1 MPLFLNIDDVNAM
14 DLSGLDAN
22 LEDRVRAKG
31 HDMKRVH
38 GTEAAFAVSLRKS
51 GYHSSPHIHDF
62 EQLNYIQEGEMW
74 FFIHDETY
82 HVKKGDFLRIP
93 RNAIH
98 WSWVKTK
105 EPSLVDGNLEAHY
118 VVLAGTHQGE
128 LMGVAPTGR
137 AVEFSGVEIVRVDG
151 GKVVE
156 YWGAMDTMTLMQ
168 QIGALPE

>member
-1 MPLFLNIDDVNAM
+1 MADGTGLSDRFYTEVIGEGNLAIIDELVSDDFVDHNPLPGQPPGKDGVRYFVNMMRSAFP
-14 DLSGLDAN
+14 DL
-22 LEDRVRAKG
+22 R
-31 HDMKRVH
+31 
-38 GTEAAFAVSLRKS
+38 
-51 GYHSSPHIHDF
+51 
-62 EQLNYIQEGEMW
+62 
-74 FFIHDETY
+74 
-82 HVKKGDFLRIP
+82 
-93 RNAIH
+93 
-98 WSWVKTK
+98 VKTK

>member
-1 MPLFLNIDDVNAM
+1 MAV
-14 DLSGLDAN
+14 
-22 LEDRVRAKG
+22 
-31 HDMKRVH
+31 
-38 GTEAAFAVSLRKS
+38 GTELFNRFYTEVVEGGNLAVIDELVSDDFVDHNPLPGQPPGKDGVRYFVNMMRSAFPDLR
-51 GYHSSPHIHDF
+51 
-62 EQLNYIQEGEMW
+62 
-74 FFIHDETY
+74 
-82 HVKKGDFLRIP
+82 
-93 RNAIH
+93 
-98 WSWVKTK
+98 VKTK